1 MVKGNPKALL
11 DLWETLSHKVLACV
25 LVDDGAVFPV
35 LDIVKDNA
43 GLFAPR
49 TRPVWRAVLQCVET
63 NTPPTTETISARV
76 NGADPG
82 YVQTIA
88 ALFNE
93 DDNLKLRYNTEE
105 LKGLGIWA
113 RARQIGQQ
121 LAEVESP
128 DKMDAA
134 ITEANTELAGL
145 YATKNDRDASA
156 EAVDDIAWGEIE
168 NFTDRPVPTGLKW
181 FDKLSHGGFW
191 RGMNYWLAAPYKS
204 GKSTIMRNLILYA
217 AQMGIPVSAYCA
229 EGKRE
234 MFALDC
240 QAMLATK
247 VLIDFYGTG
256 DDSRFRLSGLFIKNN
271 WQHHQDDPVFTKD
284 EYEAIQIGRQE
295 WRRLPIRTYDTRDG
309 IRDLTTLQY
318 DIKRDKMKYGSE
330 VIWLDYSQLFG
341 SSSTLF
347 EQQRATALRLQQI
360 AQDENVVLA
369 IIAQKNEEGIKDS
382 NGYSPKIKGGGD
394 AAAAADGVLV
404 SEINQEHPG
413 YLKIE
418 LKLSRHTATG
428 KGMHKIET
436 NSGLMLK
443 ELSVDRTVSN

>member
-156 EAVDDIAWGEIE
+156 EAVDESAWTQIE
-168 NFTDRPVPTGLKW
+168 KFSMDPIPTGLDW
-181 FDKLSHGGFW
+181 FDDLSGGLW
-191 RGMNYWLAAPYKS
+191 PGMNYWVVAPYKS
-204 GKSTIMRNLILYA
+204 GKSTLMRNLILFA
-217 AQMGIPVSAYCA
+217 ARMGYPVSAFCA
-229 EGKRE
+229 EGTRE
-234 MFALDC
+234 LFTLGC
-240 QAMLATK
+240 QAMIAAKMLFDFHGES
-247 VLIDFYGTG
+247 VLDTL
-256 DDSRFRLSGLFIKNN
+256 RLSATFIKRS
-271 WQHHQDDPVFTKD
+271 WMRHKEIGVFTKE
-284 EYEAIQIGRQE
+284 EYDAIRFAREE
-295 WRRLPIRTYDTRDG
+295 WKRLPIRVYDTKDS
-309 IRDLTTLQY
+309 IRNPTTLQY
-318 DIKRDKMKYGSE
+318 TIKRDKMKHGTM
-330 VIWLDYSQLFG
+330 VAWLDYSQLFG
-341 SSSTLF
+341 EGKIFDRQSG
-347 EQQRATALRLQQI
+347 I
-360 AQDENVVLA
+360 ALA
-369 IIAQKNEEGIKDS
+369 IQEIATNEDMVLVALAQKNEESVKGSGDS
-382 NGYSPKIKGGGD
+382 YSPGVKGGGD
-394 AAAAADGVLV
+394 APAAADGLFVPSLV
-404 SEINQEHPG
+404 EGQQG
-413 YLKIE
+413 MLKVE
-418 LKLSRHTATG
+418 LKLSRHTRTG
-428 KGMHKIET
+428 RGMHRVDPT
-436 NSGLMLK
+436 SGLIVKDLTPQRK
-443 ELSVDRTVSN
+443 TA